1 MALATFG
8 RKRRLQLSFILFFLD
23 VFLWGEFGFSSST
36 SYWGTLDSFRQL
48 RLSSMRLRQMRGCL
62 KPGRKLISWDNIGKV
77 RTCASSWTLS
87 DFFHATILHF
97 STGCVLPV
105 TSSVSWQVYIQ
116 SFKGFHSHDD
126 NNQVGVTL
134 ILNGTQGVKS
144 FQMTQSFSLGAI
156 RSQWSLFDVLL
167 VDTYGGRTRCGQ
179 QQWLH
184 LVVDG
189 NGWSPAPIGG
199 LSKQYMFLWHPGVGF
214 QVSRVFSRI
223 IYKSPCQMRIFKVQR
238 FKDVSGA
245 H

>member
-105 TSSVSWQVYIQ
+105 TSSQLAGLYPVVQRLSQPWWQQ
-116 SFKGFHSHDD
+116 SGGCDVDSERDPRGEVFSNDSEFFVGSHQEPVITIRCTACGHLWREDE
-126 NNQVGVTL
+126 VRSATVT
-134 ILNGTQGVKS
+134 
-144 FQMTQSFSLGAI
+144 AP
-156 RSQWSLFDVLL
+156 
-167 VDTYGGRTRCGQ
+167 GGWW
-179 QQWLH
+179 QWLKSCTS
-184 LVVDG
+184 
-189 NGWSPAPIGG
+189 GWFVQAIDVFDIPVQDFRHQ
-199 LSKQYMFLWHPGVGF
+199 QYYL
-214 QVSRVFSRI
+214 
-223 IYKSPCQMRIFKVQR
+223 
-238 FKDVSGA
+238 
-245 H
+245 